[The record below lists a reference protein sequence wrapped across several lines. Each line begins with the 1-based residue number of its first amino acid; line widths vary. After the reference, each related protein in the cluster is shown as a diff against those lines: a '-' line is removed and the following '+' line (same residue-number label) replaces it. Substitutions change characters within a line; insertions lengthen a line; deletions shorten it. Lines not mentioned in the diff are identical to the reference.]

1 MLGKMIHMTA
11 ILSLNL
17 YVLVAGFA
25 PVAHY
30 QGTIYTIF
38 TFPSEPWYG
47 LLFKVAFLIVMYA
60 LVHKIVQVS
69 SPFNDDAKDA

>member
-25 PVAHY
+25 LVAHY
-30 QGTIYTIF
+30 QGTTYTIF
-38 TFPSEPWYG
+38 TFP
-47 LLFKVAFLIVMYA
+47 A
-60 LVHKIVQVS
+60 
-69 SPFNDDAKDA
+69 